1 MVTSNMF
8 FANKGAAASRGTES
22 VATPELTL
30 VPLEPGRHVI
40 AFTGIDVPQKD
51 LGGLN
56 IPCLQLSVLPVP
68 GSGSV
73 AFDSGEVAWLTS
85 PGQEVAVTVGERG
98 AIVQFLTLR
107 PGDYPTTGMHLE
119 VRRHQGTAQG
129 APFAQAPQSPQAP
142 MFGQQPQAAPFGQQP
157 QAAPFGQ
164 PQAAPQAPQAPM
176 FGQQPQAAPFGQ
188 QPQAASFG
196 QPQAAP
202 QAPQAPMFGQQP
214 QAAPFGQQPQ
224 AAPFG
229 QPQAAPQAPQAPQ
242 APMFG
247 QQTQTAPGI
256 KLHVA
261 CHIQNIGDQVAE
273 DGQPAGLPGS
283 KLRLEAVAMLAEG
296 LDADALEYAAI
307 SHEGRLTP
315 WAAAPQFCGTRGMG
329 MPLLGFVARL
339 KGQAEAKYD
348 ICYSGTFIQAGQMA
362 EVRNGEFLQSVQ
374 PGDMLESLRVRIAP
388 KGAF

>member
-1 MVTSNMF
+1 I
-8 FANKGAAASRGTES
+8 
-22 VATPELTL
+22 L
-30 VPLEPGRHVI
+30 PLM
-40 AFTGIDVPQKD
+40 
-51 LGGLN
+51 
-56 IPCLQLSVLPVP
+56 

-73 AFDSGEVAWLTS
+73 AFESGEVAWLTS

-107 PGDYPTTGMHLE
+107 PGDYPSTGMHLE
-119 VRRHQGTAQG
+119 VRRHQAAAQG
-129 APFAQAPQSPQAP
+129 AFL
-142 MFGQQPQAAPFGQQP
+142 GQ
-157 QAAPFGQ
+157 
-164 PQAAPQAPQAPM
+164 PQAPQAPM
-176 FGQQPQAAPFGQ
+176 FGQQPQAAL
-188 QPQAASFG
+188 FG
-196 QPQAAP
+196 QPQAPQAPMFGQQAQAAPFGQP

-214 QAAPFGQQPQ
+214 QAPFGQPQAPHAPQAPIFGQQPQ

-229 QPQAAPQAPQAPQ
+229 QPQTAPFAQPQAPQAPQ
-242 APMFG
+242 APMYG
-247 QQTQTAPGI
+247 QQPQAAPGV

-296 LDADALEYAAI
+296 LDSDALEYAAI
-307 SHEGRLTP
+307 SHDGRLTP
-315 WAAAPQFCGTRGMG
+315 WASAPQFCGTRGMG

-339 KGQAEAKYD
+339 KGQTEAKYD

-374 PGDMLESLRVRIAP
+374 PGDILESLRVRIVP